1 MAEQIAFLCLGAMG
15 GPMAGHLARAGHD
28 VVVYN
33 RTAARAAAWVA
44 EHGGRQAATPAEAS
58 EGAAFVFAC
67 TGADPDL
74 RAITLGPEGAFAS
87 LAQGAVFVDHTTAS
101 PGIAT
106 ELVVAATARRA
117 HFLDAPVSGGE
128 DGAKRGTLTVMV
140 GGDPGALD
148 RARPLL
154 DAYAKNVT
162 WMGEAGAG
170 QRTKLVNQI
179 CLAGLIQSLAEG
191 LAFAERAGLDARR
204 VVEVISKG
212 AAQSWQMDHRADTML
227 DGRFD
232 FGFAVDWMRKDLAL
246 ALAEG
251 ERCGAALPVAKLV
264 DGYYAEV
271 QRRGGGRLDSSS
283 LMTLL
288 RDD

>member
-1 MAEQIAFLCLGAMG
+1 MAERIAFLCLGAMG
-15 GPMAGHLARAGHD
+15 APMAGHLARAGHD

-33 RTAARAAAWVA
+33 RTAARASDWVV
-44 EHGGRQAATPAEAS
+44 EYGGRHSETAAEAAR
-58 EGAAFVFAC
+58 GARFVFAC

-74 RAITLGPEGAFAS
+74 RAITTGPGGAFES
-87 LAQGAVFVDHTTAS
+87 LARGAVFVDHTTAS
-101 PGIAT
+101 PDIAV
-106 ELVVAATARRA
+106 ELAAAAAARGA

-140 GGDPGALD
+140 GGEAEALE
-148 RARPLL
+148 RARPFIE
-154 DAYAKNVT
+154 AYAKNVT
-162 WMGEAGAG
+162 WMGEAGSG
-170 QRTKLVNQI
+170 QRTKLVN
-179 CLAGLIQSLAEG
+179 
-191 LAFAERAGLDARR
+191 LDARR

-212 AAQSWQMDHRADTML
+212 AAQSWQMDHRAETML
-227 DGRFD
+227 AGRFD

-246 ALAEG
+246 ALAEAA
-251 ERCGAALPVAKLV
+251 RCGAALPVAKLV

-288 RDD
+288 GVE